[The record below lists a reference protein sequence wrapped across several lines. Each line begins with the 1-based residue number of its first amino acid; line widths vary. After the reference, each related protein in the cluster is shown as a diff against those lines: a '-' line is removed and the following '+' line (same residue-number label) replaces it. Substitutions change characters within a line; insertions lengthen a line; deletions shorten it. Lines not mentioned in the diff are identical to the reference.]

1 MTFKLKYKKTKKRM
15 RNVHNQLL
23 LHCLNL
29 LDKQKSITPNI
40 EILLPDWQ
48 QQTYENNQAT
58 DPIS

>member
-1 MTFKLKYKKTKKRM
+1 M

-58 DPIS
+58 DPISLKNIRRKSN